1 MNKASLSDL
10 RILEN
15 HNPDCESGYWFVS
28 KTKNSWAAKVFGV
41 RVGPTTKTAS
51 ESARN
56 IVCWLKDI
64 YGEDWVDFFRFR
76 NEKAAYPLKIG
87 KKWQMVVY
95 WYGVK
100 TIKKLKFKDRL
111 ECITWFKNWK
121 KQSSVSARQK
131 CLYDAKQY
139 LIFMQIE
146 NQNRLY
152 ERGRD
157 KWLFYLA

>member
-64 YGEDWVDFFRFR
+64 YRDDWVDFFRFR
-76 NEKAAYPLKIG
+76 NEKPAYPIKIG

-100 TIKKLKFKDRL
+100 TVKKLKFKDRL

-121 KQSSVSARQK
+121 KTEFGFCPPEVSIRCK
-131 CLYDAKQY
+131 TISDFHTDRKPKQ
-139 LIFMQIE
+139 IV
-146 NQNRLY
+146 RK
-152 ERGRD
+152 R
-157 KWLFYLA
+157 A